1 MPKFKR
7 NSNSSTYTVS
17 RATLVFVAVCIAVLI
32 ALSSVLFGATSP
44 TDPGAVFAASGGT
57 IAKPVFGVNNFQTGS
72 QTVTASASDPASFTV
87 ELPANE
93 NYYNTNNTT
102 GLFSNYE
109 KGYEVAYSI
118 YNPDIAVTFIFNA
131 TVSASCNVTL
141 AYRDVNGNI
150 VTAPGG
156 AYVQSSVSGVS
167 GQVSLELRVAEFSGL
182 AKGDTVV
189 ATVTPVSGS
198 VTVSGAKVTI
208 TSAVNAASASVV
220 GNSVALTVSGTNR
233 STVSYSNINY
243 GNTRTEINNKLFVK
257 PGDEITLSLAVTY
270 SADQTPVDF
279 HHSFTAA
286 FGYFGEN
293 SSVFWRTFVGNN
305 PNSTTSYLRF
315 KEGQTFYKGD
325 DSMTQQNYTYF
336 GYNVTFV
343 VQQGAAN
350 ASGGVLNIVPLFPSG
365 MDENGDITFFNQS
378 DLTNTSSGQYIA
390 LKVDASSPSAPV
402 ISSASA
408 LGQTISSGGW
418 YTASNSIILDYSNAS
433 FDSTAATYASAEEQ
447 VYAFIVRSNTSNSN
461 ISITNYDFT
470 PSNNPS
476 DPVHNLTYQIGTQ
489 QFSATRQQLGV
500 FTNETQVGKSALV
513 FNEPG
518 TWGLVLAAVDSAG
531 NVSGFTLYSS
541 ANTGQGRGV
550 VKIDNTKRNVYA
562 LFDTPAGQFQPGS
575 NTTAYNNYTRY
586 ANVYVFAGAD
596 YHDVNGVCNVAP
608 GVPTDDFSADRRA
621 YSTVRVN
628 YITVRIILRPDQYNY
643 YEITGYTMQGG
654 SGSYSI
660 TLNTFTEGGT
670 QYKYLD
676 ITLSVTDM
684 WWSDSTELDR
694 PIIVYFR
701 QRINIQPNN
710 LSYTY
715 TSRPIAFDIDSVTIT
730 AADTGN
736 RLDGVKPSLGVNY
749 YKELTLTYYSNAS
762 GGNITTGGWIELADG
777 TRILEVPSGT
787 SMNSY
792 TSAGTVI
799 SFEDSEY
806 YVFEAQNNWTG
817 VAGND
822 TLATR
827 SFYALDLS
835 AASSEGYIDAG
846 NYFYRIYVNASTESD
861 YYGETIGRFYIDKAA
876 PAVNGVHVVDAITY
890 LDSLDAVK
898 FASYT
903 STNVIIAEGNQYNV
917 EGSNFWGTV
926 EIEGV
931 TYYLT
936 AGGVY
941 GTYRIISPAQGSAE
955 YLKPQGG
962 TLNISVEFMPVDLSL
977 FSDATISKYFAEFF
991 NYFYTESA
999 TGGSTVYTLKSGG
1012 KHYGNYASVRYN
1024 LTVTV
1029 NPKQIYLDADAESVE
1044 ASGGSY
1050 VPGDDGDPGTFVYE
1064 YDGLAK
1070 QPYFNA
1076 FLEIGLTDLVS
1087 EEYTLYVE
1095 FKSVSEGDGSYS
1107 INYPSIA
1114 GEYDV
1119 RVVVNPRGGN
1129 YTSETYLYRLRI
1141 NKQLLTVTLDPNYGD
1156 AGFTGELVVEG
1167 ETYPVNGA
1175 VNYVLGHLETASYVY
1190 TDVFGNSVS
1199 GLQTVY
1205 SVWRSSRFDYDGNP
1219 VAAEDPEYVAG
1230 LPIIASNAF
1239 GAGIYLLYAEIS
1251 NDNYYGGVYVQ
1262 MTVEQASSANGLNVT
1277 IPTLEQNYANVSLD
1291 GTTRGTGHMEYG
1303 LTLAW
1308 ATDNVI
1314 DGDGIVRYDMV
1325 SGATMVSG
1333 RFFFENETE
1342 YAERVGNGYV
1352 SSVNGNPVLDVLYY
1366 NDGNRIMPHTV
1377 RIFWQAGSYDDNGVF
1392 VPDYNYATY
1401 AETVNIY
1408 VVRATADFSEMRLSD
1423 LVYGQAV
1430 KEAKFEGTVSAGGY
1444 VFAPD
1449 EYSLTVL
1456 SGMQELVLSGGE
1468 RQVDCMFV
1476 PGRNSQTG
1484 ETDPEFTKR
1493 YMTSTN
1499 AKIGIFIEKRHV
1511 GITFVPSG
1519 DLTEADLNAGD
1530 YSDEAE
1536 LSDAVYRTFG
1546 TRYDNPDVT
1555 ILPVPVHEGEIP
1567 DAVPSD
1573 SVTISFT
1580 YYILKPEGYVGDGE
1594 IFEYDSDGDGV
1605 AEEYVAVTMNGAT
1618 EAGRYYVLVN
1628 INTDNYSGEAF
1639 GVYFVIKAELNLA
1652 LGSLPEASIEYLDD
1666 IASVDFGSV
1675 SLTHAPAGGVA
1686 SSFTGTFTVYYVDE
1700 SGTEY
1705 SSYVALPVNEF
1716 DESGLSN
1723 TLVRF
1728 TPAADADSY
1737 YRNFRPFES
1746 DYRLVVTRKDIS
1758 SSIVIAADEDSD
1770 DVLSFVFNNRD
1781 RVGSDIVATASYADE
1796 VAGDVFTATFV
1807 YEKLFG
1813 SESVSEVK
1821 NAGEYVVTAVVE
1833 DNDRFCGEKSVSV
1846 IISPSSVSV
1855 EQLVPDTGT
1864 YAVLEQKYN
1873 GSAYSFVPVFGF
1885 TDEPITGIDTSN
1897 FAYKVSYSYYTGA
1910 TMSSAPVNI
1919 GRYIVKV
1926 ELNEQNY
1933 ALVGMSSGFVQIVPD
1948 VADIGNALQTYAPPD
1963 TTMRIEAVYPI
1974 YNPDVLSH
1982 PSPAYDVKYE
1992 IDGVYSYAVPTES
2005 GSYNVKIVYTEN
2017 GLSEWS
2023 YDGVMK
2029 IEPYAVVFSF
2039 PEAGY
2044 SYGYTGSEISL
2055 ASKIELPHNIT
2066 AAEYKYFAEG
2076 VEIAGVP
2083 VDAGEYEVTVTLT
2096 DPNYSGEGRTTL
2108 TVTPAAVRIM
2118 TSLGSVDVPFNT
2130 SVEDVNAILQSRLE
2144 NVTVVFETTGAAVKG
2159 VFTLADGTDISG
2171 YRVGIYSVDITF
2183 RPESQNFLPNTV
2195 SANVNIIKKDLS
2207 DYIVIDAE
2215 ILEDEFGYYIE
2226 REYSG
2231 SGIAVRAKLSDEG
2244 LALIM
2249 KDYGAV
2255 SVSVFYDNSSVAP
2268 VEVGEYVVT
2277 AEVNDSN
2284 YGGYYSGVISA
2295 EGGETRDLTLRV
2307 EKCAPRLELDGISYI
2322 YNNGS
2327 DYVIESTYPAGLPFT
2342 VSNIYSNSIFA
2353 YRGLS
2358 DATVSGK
2365 WVLDVEG
2372 GEITFDKANENYVGI
2387 WFEPTDQDRY
2397 VSVYATLKV
2406 MVNKTSVDNL
2416 GASVVL
2422 TYPDGASSAGY
2433 GVSLGEIGITLADG
2447 SPASEIGSVAW
2458 ADPDFVPGVGEAVE
2472 YVFTPFEEYY
2482 DTYNVTRGK
2491 VIPVI
2496 DRAPMSIEAF
2506 AYIFTGAEFAPAS
2519 VHIVFRAVDA
2529 EGNPVEGVEYT
2540 VTETTGSAT
2549 GFKAGGYLDGVT
2561 AEVRFSHPN
2570 YVLSE
2575 AGVSGDVL
2583 SLRVFAY
2590 TELTG
2595 VNHSSGKYYDGIPA
2609 DMEALELVA
2618 IGSEYVLGYDDY
2630 KLVSLKKDGV
2640 EIAPDFSNMVSA
2652 GVYTVTVEIFENGKV
2667 SESGLY
2673 HTGTYFGRF
2682 TFDYTIERL
2691 DLSDCIRVSGNH
2703 KTYAEDTPLTV
2714 TVDGYDVDDSYV
2726 SVQYLSFDRT
2736 TSYGALQPAN
2746 AGSYW
2751 VVVSL
2756 TGNDYYT
2763 GSREFE
2769 YVVYKRNATATF
2781 IYPSGSLSYT
2791 FEYNASG
2798 GYEAQ
2803 IQVSLSNNL
2812 TSKDYKLYYIDPT
2825 TGNRFESGYFPGNIG
2840 TYTVVVEID
2849 NVNYQGSASATVTIV
2864 AAAVTIESVPSLSD
2878 IIYGSN
2884 LGSSRVTGGVALSNS
2899 REVKGTFTFSDPS
2912 LKPEVGRHSVTMIF
2926 VPDSSN
2932 YSSVQCLATVTVN
2945 PSPVSL
2951 ELLTNLLTY
2960 NGEHQI
2966 PALNSTL
2973 SFRYSLTNA
2982 AGATVYQAINAGVY
2996 RIHVEITDPNY
3007 VGETDAEFTIQKAKL
3022 LVGLSEMP
3030 SASPVRYGASLSSGT
3045 FSGGSMVYV
3054 SGKGAVSGTF
3064 SYVTPSIVLGDVG
3077 VYEGV
3082 EFKFEPNDSANYDA
3096 YYGTLS
3102 VEVIK
3107 TVATIYV
3114 AGNTNF
3120 VYGDAITSPVF
3131 TTSPANMTVIND
3143 EAFADFASSVPVV
3156 GTYPFKASISDK
3168 NYEGEVSYVVTIT
3181 KRPLGLSYYIVH
3193 EGTTSL
3199 TESYVYY
3206 YGSASPVVPR
3216 INSEDMLPGD
3226 ESQLTSLQS
3235 RILVYYYPAG
3245 ADPTGSSGSLSVPS
3259 AVADYVAVATM
3270 DDANYYLA
3278 AESASI
3284 SYSIRRGT
3292 VSSISFDHTS
3302 LSTQIYGSVTMPTVV
3317 TSPAGVNVVVRFEGY
3332 DTNVIPTA
3340 VGEYTVT
3347 AEVVDSNYMPTTQRA
3362 TFRILPKEISIENL
3376 RAYGKAY
3383 DGLPDIEVTG
3393 TLGGVLVGD
3402 EVTLHLTATTKDGVT
3417 EVGTHQ
3423 VILTGWSLSG
3433 LHAGNYTLR
3442 EPVYALSATISTN
3455 TVSDPA
3461 TDSYITSEGGFSS
3474 NITVSFS
3481 EIYDTVN
3488 ATNLFTR
3495 LFGQKA
3501 TVQVIEIKENG
3512 LTTVLKDRVKFYVRI
3527 PDEYLE
3533 CKNLVVEGLGNL
3545 ADVTGF
3551 TREGNYITFYANS
3564 SGEIVFYTNDFPYWV
3579 IIVIAVVAI
3588 IILGAIVIFITAPI
3602 RKRKR
3607 VSKGAR
3613 KIYGWRE
3620 NSGSVEEAY
3629 KRKVKAQIEERKR
3642 KWRY

>member
-7 NSNSSTYTVS
+7 NSNSSTYTIS
-17 RATLVFVAVCIAVLI
+17 RATLVFVAVGIAVLI
-32 ALSSVLFGATSP
+32 ALSSLLTGAALP
-44 TDPGAVFAASGGT
+44 TDQTAAFAASGGS

-72 QTVTASASDPASFTV
+72 QTITASATDPASFTV
-87 ELPANE
+87 ELPAND
-93 NYYNTNNTT
+93 NYYNSNSTT

-131 TVSASCNVTL
+131 RVSASCNVTL
-141 AYRDVNGNI
+141 AYKDVNGNV

-156 AYVQSSVSGVS
+156 TYVQSSVSGVS
-167 GQVSLELRVAEFSGL
+167 GQVSLELRVADFNGL

-189 ATVTPVSGS
+189 ATITPVSGN
-198 VTVSGAKVTI
+198 VTVSEAKVTI
-208 TSAVNAASASVV
+208 TSSVNAASASVV

-233 STVSYSNINY
+233 ETVSYSNINY

-257 PGDEITLSLAVTY
+257 PGDEITLSLSVTY
-270 SADQTPVDF
+270 SADQTPVNF

-293 SSVFWRTFVGNN
+293 SSVFWRTFVGDN

-315 KEGQTFYKGD
+315 KDGQTFYKGD

-343 VQQGAAN
+343 VLAGAAN

-390 LKVDASSPSAPV
+390 LRVDASSPSAPV
-402 ISSASA
+402 ISQSSA
-408 LGQTISSGGW
+408 LGQTILSGGW
-418 YTASNSIILDYSNAS
+418 YTASNSIVLDYSNAS
-433 FDSTAATYASAEEQ
+433 FDPTATKYASAEEQ

-476 DPVHNLTYQIGTQ
+476 DPAHNLTYQIGTQ

-500 FTNETQVGKSALV
+500 FTNKTQNGKSGLV

-541 ANTGQGRGV
+541 ANAGQGRGV
-550 VKIDNTKRNVYA
+550 LKVDNTKRNVYA
-562 LFDTPAGQFQPGS
+562 LFDTPAGQFQPSS
-575 NTTAYNNYTRY
+575 NTSGYNNYTRY

-608 GVPTDDFSADRRA
+608 GVPTDDFSADRRSF
-621 YSTVRVN
+621 STVRVN
-628 YITVRIILRPDQYNY
+628 YVTVRIILRPEQYNY

-660 TLNTFTEGGT
+660 TLNSFTSGGT

-676 ITLSVTDM
+676 ITISVTDM
-684 WWSDSTELDR
+684 WWSDSSELDR

-701 QRINIQPNN
+701 QRINIQPNV

-715 TSRPIAFDIDSVTIT
+715 TSRPITFDTDNVTIT
-730 AADTGN
+730 AADTGT
-736 RLDGVKPSLGVNY
+736 RLDGVKPSLGINY
-749 YKELTLTYYSNAS
+749 YRELTLNYYSYAS

-787 SMNSY
+787 SMNNY
-792 TSAGTVI
+792 TAAGTVI
-799 SFEDSEY
+799 TFGGSEY

-827 SFYALDLS
+827 SFYALDLAS
-835 AASSEGYIDAG
+835 ASSEGYIDAG

-861 YYGETIGRFYIDKAA
+861 YYGETIGRFYIEKAT
-876 PAVNGVHVVDAITY
+876 PVINGVHVVDSITY
-890 LDSLDAVK
+890 LDSLDAVQ

-941 GTYRIISPAQGSAE
+941 GTYRIVSPAQGSTE

-977 FSDATISKYFAEFF
+977 FSDATIGKYFGEFF
-991 NYFYTESA
+991 SYFYTESNA
-999 TGGSTVYTLKSGG
+999 GGSTTYTLKSGG

-1029 NPKQIYLDADAESVE
+1029 NPKQVYLDADSDSVS
-1044 ASGGSY
+1044 AAGGSY
-1050 VPGDDGDPGTFVYE
+1050 VPGEDGAPGTFVYE

-1076 FLEIGLTDLVS
+1076 FLEIGLTDPVG

-1095 FKSVSEGDGSYS
+1095 FKSVSEGDGSYTQT
-1107 INYPSIA
+1107 YPTIA

-1141 NKQLLTVTLDPNYGD
+1141 DKQLLTVTLDPNYGD
-1156 AGFTGELVVEG
+1156 AGYTGELVVEG
-1167 ETYPVNGA
+1167 ETYTVNGA
-1175 VNYVLGHLETASYVY
+1175 VDYVFGHLETASYVF
-1190 TDVFGNSVS
+1190 TDASGNVVG

-1205 SVWRSSRFDYDGNP
+1205 SVWRSARFDYDGNQ
-1219 VAAEDPEYVAG
+1219 VAAEDSEFVG
-1230 LPIIASNAF
+1230 DLPIIASNAF
-1239 GAGIYLLYAEIS
+1239 GAGVYLLYAEIS
-1251 NDNYYGGVYVQ
+1251 NDNYYGGIYVR

-1291 GTTRGTGHMEYG
+1291 GTTRGTGHLEYG
-1303 LTLAW
+1303 LTLEW
-1308 ATDNVI
+1308 ATDNII

-1325 SGATMVSG
+1325 SGATLVSG

-1342 YAERVGNGYV
+1342 YAERVGAGYV
-1352 SSVNGNPVLDVLYY
+1352 SSVNGVPVLDVIYY
-1366 NDGNRIMPHTV
+1366 SDANRIMPHTV
-1377 RIFWQAGSYDDNGVF
+1377 RIFWQAGEYDGNGVF

-1408 VVRATADFSEMRLSD
+1408 VVRATADFSQMRLSD

-1430 KEAKFEGTVSAGGY
+1430 KEATFEGTVSAGGY
-1444 VFAPD
+1444 VFEAN

-1468 RQVDCMFV
+1468 QQVDCMFV
-1476 PGRNSQTG
+1476 PGMHPETG
-1484 ETDPEFTKR
+1484 VTDPEFTKR
-1493 YMTSTN
+1493 YMTSVS

-1511 GITFVPSG
+1511 GIEFVPSG
-1519 DLTEADLNAGD
+1519 DLTEADLNDGD
-1530 YSDEAE
+1530 FIDEAE
-1536 LSDAVYRTFG
+1536 LLGAVYRTFG
-1546 TRYDNPDVT
+1546 TRYDNPAVT
-1555 ILPVPVHEGEIP
+1555 ITPDPLFEGDIP
-1567 DAVPSD
+1567 DEVPAG

-1580 YYILKPEGYVGDGE
+1580 YYILKPEDYTGDGE
-1594 IFEYDSDGDGV
+1594 IFEYDSDNDGV
-1605 AEEYVAVTMNGAT
+1605 PEEYIPVTMNGAT

-1652 LGSLPEASIEYLDD
+1652 LGTLPEASIEYLDD

-1700 SGTEY
+1700 NGNEY
-1705 SSYVALPVNEF
+1705 SSYIALPVNEF
-1716 DESGLSN
+1716 DESGEPN
-1723 TLVRF
+1723 TVVRF
-1728 TPAADADSY
+1728 TPASDADSY

-1758 SSIVIAADEDSD
+1758 SSIVVTADEDADGS
-1770 DVLSFVFNNRD
+1770 LSFVFNNRD
-1781 RVGSDIVATASYADE
+1781 RVGTDIVAVASYSDE
-1796 VAGDVFTATFV
+1796 VAGDVFTASFV
-1807 YEKLFG
+1807 YE
-1813 SESVSEVK
+1813 SVLGDVAADEVR
-1821 NAGEYVVTAVVE
+1821 NAGEYVVTAIVE
-1833 DNDRFCGEKSVSV
+1833 DNDRFCGEKSVV
-1846 IISPSSVSV
+1846 VVVTPAPVLIR
-1855 EQLVPDTGT
+1855 QLIPETGT

-1873 GSAYSFVPVFGF
+1873 GAAHSFVPVFEF
-1885 TDEPITGIDTSN
+1885 TGDPVTGVDTSN
-1897 FAYKVSYSYYTGA
+1897 FAYTVAYYYYTGA
-1910 TMSSAPVNI
+1910 SLSFAPVNI
-1919 GRYIVKV
+1919 GRYILEVR
-1926 ELNEQNY
+1926 LNEQNY
-1933 ALVGMSSGFVQIVPD
+1933 ALDGMSSGFVQIVPD
-1948 VADIGNALQTYAPPD
+1948 ITDMGNAVQTYAPQD
-1963 TTMRIEAVYPI
+1963 TTMQILAVYPI
-1974 YNPDVLSH
+1974 YNPEISSH
-1982 PSPAYDVKYE
+1982 PSPAYDVMYE
-1992 IDGVYSYAVPTES
+1992 IDGAYSYLIPTDA

-2023 YDGVMK
+2023 YEGVMT
-2029 IEPYAVVFSF
+2029 IQPYAVTFSF
-2039 PEAGY
+2039 PETGY

-2055 ASKIELPHNIT
+2055 ATKIELPHNIT
-2066 AAEYKYFAEG
+2066 AAEYKYYSDGAP
-2076 VEIAGVP
+2076 IAGAP

-2096 DPNYSGEGRTTL
+2096 DPNYTGEGRTTL

-2118 TSLGSVDVPFNT
+2118 SSLGSVDVPFNT
-2130 SVEDVNAILQSRLE
+2130 SVEEVNAVLQSRLE
-2144 NVTVVFETTGAAVKG
+2144 NVTVVFETTGAAVEG

-2171 YRVGIYSVDITF
+2171 YRVGVYSVDVTF
-2183 RPESQNFLPNTV
+2183 RPESGNFLPNTV
-2195 SANVNIIKKDLS
+2195 TANVNVIKKDLS

-2215 ILEDEFGYYIE
+2215 IFEDEFGYYIE

-2231 SGIAVRAKLSDEG
+2231 SGITIRATLSDEG
-2244 LALIM
+2244 MALIM
-2249 KDYGAV
+2249 KDYGSV

-2284 YGGYYSGVISA
+2284 YGGYYSGVVNA
-2295 EGGETRDLTLRV
+2295 DGEVGDLTLRV
-2307 EKCAPRLELDGISYI
+2307 EKCTPRLELDGISYI
-2322 YNNGS
+2322 YHNGS
-2327 DYVIESTYPAGLPFT
+2327 DYVIESTFPAGVPFT
-2342 VSNIYSNSIFA
+2342 VGNIYSNSIFA
-2353 YRGLS
+2353 YRGSS

-2406 MVNKTSVDNL
+2406 MVNKTPVDDL

-2422 TYPDGASSAGY
+2422 SYPDGALSAEY
-2433 GVSLGEIGITLADG
+2433 GVSLGEIGIALAEG
-2447 SPASEIGSVAW
+2447 SEASRIGTVAW
-2458 ADPDFVPGVGEAVE
+2458 VEPELIPGVGVAVE
-2472 YVFTPFEEYY
+2472 YIFTPFEEYY
-2482 DTYNVTRGK
+2482 DTYNVTRGT
-2491 VIPVI
+2491 VTPAI

-2506 AYIFTGAEFAPAS
+2506 AYIFTGSEFAAS
-2519 VHIVFRAVDA
+2519 NVNIVFRAVDA
-2529 EGNPVEGVEYT
+2529 SGVPVSGVEYV
-2540 VTETTGSAT
+2540 VTELTGSAT
-2549 GFKAGGYLDGVT
+2549 LFLAGGYLDGVT
-2561 AEVRFSHPN
+2561 AEVRFSHPD
-2570 YVLSE
+2570 YVLSDAE
-2575 AGVSGDVL
+2575 VSGEVL
-2583 SLRVFAY
+2583 SLRVFVY
-2590 TELTG
+2590 TQLEG
-2595 VNHSSGKYYDGIPA
+2595 INHSSGKYYDGVPA

-2618 IGSEYVLGYDDY
+2618 IGSEYVLDHDDY
-2630 KLVSLKKDGV
+2630 KLVALKKDGV
-2640 EIAPDFSNMVSA
+2640 ETAPDFSNMVSA
-2652 GVYTVTVEIFENGKV
+2652 GVYTVTVEIFENGKI
-2667 SESGLY
+2667 SENGLY
-2673 HTGTYFGRF
+2673 HTGMYFGRF

-2691 DLSDCIRVSGNH
+2691 DLSDYIEVSGNH
-2703 KTYAEDTPLTV
+2703 KTYAEDVPLEV
-2714 TVDGYDVDDSYV
+2714 TVDGYDVDDAYV
-2726 SVQYLSFDRT
+2726 SVQYLSLDRT

-2781 IYPSGSLSYT
+2781 IYPSGSSSYT

-2812 TSKDYKLYYIDPT
+2812 TSKDYKLYYVDPT
-2825 TGNRFESGYFPGNIG
+2825 TGNRFEAGYFPGNIG

-2864 AAAVTIESVPSLSD
+2864 AAAVTVESVPVLSD
-2878 IIYGSN
+2878 ILYGSN

-2899 REVKGTFTFSDPS
+2899 REVKGTFVFADPS
-2912 LKPEVGRHSVTMIF
+2912 AKPEVGRHSVTMIF

-2973 SFRYSLTNA
+2973 SFRYTLTNA
-2982 AGATVYQAINAGVY
+2982 AGATVYQAVNAGVY

-3022 LVGLSEMP
+3022 SVESSEMP
-3030 SASPVRYGASLSSGT
+3030 TASPVRYGASLASGT
-3045 FSGGSMVYV
+3045 FAGGSMVYV
-3054 SGKGAVSGTF
+3054 PGKGAVSGTF

-3082 EFKFEPNDSANYDA
+3082 EFKFVPNDSANYDA
-3096 YYGTLS
+3096 YYGTLT

-3114 AGNTNF
+3114 TGNTNF
-3120 VYGDAITSPVF
+3120 VYGESITSPVF

-3143 EAFADFASSVPVV
+3143 EGFADFASSVPVV
-3156 GTYPFKASISDK
+3156 GTYSFKASISDK

-3206 YGSASPVVPR
+3206 YGSAAPVVPR

-3226 ESQLTSLQS
+3226 ESQLASLQS
-3235 RILVYYYPAG
+3235 RILVYYYPAD
-3245 ADPTGSSGSLSVPS
+3245 ADLSGSAGSLSVPS
-3259 AVADYVAVATM
+3259 AVADYIAVATM
-3270 DDANYYLA
+3270 DDSNYYLA
-3278 AESASI
+3278 ADSASI

-3332 DTNVIPTA
+3332 DTNVMPTA

-3347 AEVVDSNYMPTTQRA
+3347 AEVVDPNYMPTTQRA

-3402 EVTLHLTATTKDGVT
+3402 EVTLNLTATTKDGVT

-3442 EPVYALSATISTN
+3442 EPVYSLHATISTN
-3455 TVSDPA
+3455 TVRDPA

-3488 ATNLFTR
+3488 ATNLFTK

-3588 IILGAIVIFITAPI
+3588 IILGAIVIFIAAPI